1 MAMLSVEAVESIRV
15 PAGKKVRLKDYET
28 DVSRTK
34 LVKELGRDA
43 VKELA
48 AEGLAKNL
56 TELAQAQE
64 LLYADNRYAVL
75 MVLQAMDAAGKDGTI
90 KHVMSGLNPAGCQV
104 KSFKVPS
111 EEELDHDYLWR
122 YAKAIP
128 ERGNIGIFNRSYY
141 EEVLVV
147 RVHPEL
153 LQRQRIPGKKSDKFW
168 ASRYEEINEF
178 ERYLVR
184 NGIEVMKFFLHLSK
198 EEQKRRFLDRLDSP
212 EKHWKFSASDVK
224 ERAYWDDYARAF
236 EDMLS
241 HTSTEVAPWHV
252 IPADQKWFARLAV
265 ANFIVR
271 KLDSLK
277 LKFPTLDAAG
287 KQALAEARMSLE
299 AET

>member
-1 MAMLSVEAVESIRV
+1 MNFDKLLAPPGKSIN
-15 PAGKKVRLKDYET
+15 LKDYPTANGT
-28 DVSRTK
+28 DLTK
-34 LVKELGRDA
+34 AESAEKLENDVKSLADLQTR
-43 VKELA
+43 LA
-48 AEGLAKNL
+48 AQNTYA
-56 TELAQAQE
+56 
-64 LLYADNRYAVL
+64 LLVI
-75 MVLQAMDAAGKDGTI
+75 LQGIDAAGKDGTI

-277 LKFPTLDAAG
+277 LRFPTLDAAG

>member
-1 MAMLSVEAVESIRV
+1 MNFEKLLVPPGKSIKLKEYPTTNGSNLTKDSAAAQLES
-15 PAGKKVRLKDYET
+15 
-28 DVSRTK
+28 DVKSLADLQTR
-34 LVKELGRDA
+34 
-43 VKELA
+43 LA
-48 AEGLAKNL
+48 AQNTYA
-56 TELAQAQE
+56 
-64 LLYADNRYAVL
+64 LLVI
-75 MVLQAMDAAGKDGTI
+75 LQGIDAAGKDGTI

-122 YAKAIP
+122 YAKALP

-178 ERYLVR
+178 ERYLAR
-184 NGIEVMKFFLHLSK
+184 NGIEVLKFFLHLSK

-212 EKHWKFSASDVK
+212 EKHWKFSAADVK
-224 ERAYWDDYARAF
+224 ERSFWDDYARAF

-265 ANFIVR
+265 ANFVVG
-271 KLDSLK
+271 KLDTLK

-287 KQALAEARMSLE
+287 KQALADARKSLE
-299 AET
+299 AEK

>member
-1 MAMLSVEAVESIRV
+1 MNFDKLLAPPGKSI
-15 PAGKKVRLKDYET
+15 KLKDYPTANGT
-28 DVSRTK
+28 DLTK
-34 LVKELGRDA
+34 AEAAEKLESDVKSLADLQTR
-43 VKELA
+43 LA
-48 AEGLAKNL
+48 AQNTYA
-56 TELAQAQE
+56 
-64 LLYADNRYAVL
+64 LLVI
-75 MVLQAMDAAGKDGTI
+75 LQGIDAAGKDGTI

-104 KSFKVPS
+104 TSFKVPS

-128 ERGNIGIFNRSYY
+128 PRGNIGIFNRSYY

-147 RVHPEL
+147 RVHPAL
-153 LQRQRIPGKKSDKFW
+153 LERQHIPGKKSDKFW

-178 ERYLVR
+178 EQYLVR

-198 EEQKRRFLDRLDSP
+198 EEQKKRFLDRLDSP
-212 EKHWKFSASDVK
+212 EKHWKFSAADVK
-224 ERAYWDDYARAF
+224 ERAYWDDYAQAF

-271 KLDSLK
+271 KLESLK

-287 KQALAEARMSLE
+287 KQALAESRKSLE
-299 AET
+299 AEK

>member
-1 MAMLSVEAVESIRV
+1 MNFDKLLAPPGKSI
-15 PAGKKVRLKDYET
+15 KLKDYPTANGT
-28 DVSRTK
+28 DLTK
-34 LVKELGRDA
+34 VEAAEKLESDVKSLADLQTR
-43 VKELA
+43 LA
-48 AEGLAKNL
+48 AQNTYA
-56 TELAQAQE
+56 
-64 LLYADNRYAVL
+64 LLVI
-75 MVLQAMDAAGKDGTI
+75 LQGIDAAGKDGTI

-104 KSFKVPS
+104 TSFKVPS

-128 ERGNIGIFNRSYY
+128 PRGNIGIFNRSYY

-147 RVHPEL
+147 RVHPAL
-153 LQRQRIPGKKSDKFW
+153 LERQRIPGKKSDKFW

-198 EEQKRRFLDRLDSP
+198 EEQKKRFLDRLDSP
-212 EKHWKFSASDVK
+212 EKHWKFSAADVK
-224 ERAYWDDYARAF
+224 ERAYWDDYAVAF

-265 ANFIVR
+265 ANFIAR
-271 KLDSLK
+271 KLESLK

-287 KQALAEARMSLE
+287 KQALAESRKSLE
-299 AET
+299 AEK